1 MGRGGEG
8 VGGSRGEIENEEKEE
23 EEKEE
28 EEDDIQEG
36 NLRIGKRGMRVLLV
50 NRDFIWQ
57 YLK

>member
-1 MGRGGEG
+1 MLFR
-8 VGGSRGEIENEEKEE
+8 SEEKEE